1 MATGYRLARVRGVDV
16 RLDPSWIVGFA
27 LITWGLAGALLAV
40 HPTWGRALT
49 LLVGAIAALSLF
61 AAVVAH
67 QAAEATM
74 ARAWG
79 VSVRDITLH
88 VFGGAARLT
97 REPPT
102 PRAELWMAIVGPIV
116 SVTLG
121 LVALGAGALLVSLS
135 APAGLPLT
143 ELVQHIGPVPTA
155 IFSLAAA
162 GLFVGLFNLLPGLP
176 LDGGR
181 IVRAVSWASS
191 GDFQRATRVAA
202 EAGRALGWTLTAAG
216 LVVALGGELVAG
228 LAIALLGWLVR
239 AAAEQTLRGAVLD
252 DLLEGMRVVD
262 VMRVETARIG
272 ADAPVEDLLDRV
284 LMRDADRVF
293 VVFEGRRFAGLVTL
307 ADIRRVEDDERD
319 STAVRE
325 IMTSSDR
332 LLVAREDEPLREALL
347 KLRRA
352 DVSQLPVLGS
362 DGTFVGLL
370 LERDVTR
377 WIELYAGVEPPVSRR
392 RPRALG
398 VARA

>member
-40 HPTWGRALT
+40 HPAWGRALT
-49 LLVGAIAALSLF
+49 LLAGAIAALSLF

-135 APAGLPLT
+135 APARLPLT

-155 IFSLAAA
+155 LFSLAAA
-162 GLFVGLFNLLPGLP
+162 CFFVGLFNLLPGLP

-191 GDFQRATRVAA
+191 GDFQRATRIAA

-239 AAAEQTLRGAVLD
+239 AAAEGLRTLRVSYPAAQSWSRSSQNVAIAGHRPFAAF
-252 DLLEGMRVVD
+252 LETTAPTWPPCKWR
-262 VMRVETARIG
+262 RCLSVEPAMSMITAPLCQGTMASCSKVTVRSG
-272 ADAPVEDLLDRV
+272 QR
-284 LMRDADRVF
+284 MF
-293 VVFEGRRFAGLVTL
+293 SSFAGWP
-307 ADIRRVEDDERD
+307 EREK
-319 STAVRE
+319 V
-325 IMTSSDR
+325 
-332 LLVAREDEPLREALL
+332 PLTNA
-347 KLRRA
+347 
-352 DVSQLPVLGS
+352 S
-362 DGTFVGLL
+362 
-370 LERDVTR
+370 
-377 WIELYAGVEPPVSRR
+377 
-392 RPRALG
+392 PR
-398 VARA
+398 